1 MSVQVIARVWLGI
14 AAVGAVAGPG
24 VAQGV
29 ADIQVTPS
37 SLTLA
42 VGQRQTLFAA
52 AFDRQG
58 NLLPTATI
66 AFVSSDTAIARVG
79 SDGTVV
85 GLHAGLAKVEARAQN
100 RRAAVAIFVT
110 APGGAAAS
118 PPDPDAAPPASSAAA
133 PPAAGTGG
141 GIAALVLDPPS
152 LALLPGETAR
162 LAVRAVRSDGA
173 AAPLARNGWRSLR
186 PDIATVTSDGL
197 ITAIAA
203 GEGVIQATAPG
214 ISASAVVR
222 VGPAE
227 FVLNL
232 AMLVRPP
239 DMLDTLVATVPAQGG
254 RPVRGGLAWR
264 IADTTIARVGPTG
277 IVQTLAPGETE
288 LVASGFG
295 HERRV
300 RIVVFRRPEL
310 FVVSPR
316 PSAGPV
322 QVPLTASAEI
332 VARAEAA
339 DSTPIPDAIP
349 AWEVGDSSIASF
361 DPGSGLITAL
371 RLGTTSLTAR
381 LAGFDPVIWVITVVA
396 GEIALDR
403 SRVGLVAGGQGRL
416 LARFAEGEGTPAG
429 LRWSSEH
436 PDIATVSTDGTV
448 TGIRPGSATITA
460 TAPWGKTTTAR
471 VFVTGDLLVSS
482 SRQATGF
489 ALYQVRLAAPDS
501 FVRVLANDAANLQ
514 AVWSPDRTAIA
525 ASSNA
530 GGNFDIVVADADGG
544 NIRHIAPDPAVDGEP
559 AWTPDGT
566 RIVFSS
572 ARAALRQIYSVRADG
587 SDLKELTTSDGGNSA
602 PAVSPD
608 GQSIAFI
615 SLRDGNYELY
625 RMDAAGGNAQRL
637 TTTPVRESS
646 PHYFPNGD
654 IAWLTER
661 GEHGGSSIVRRTD
674 DGTVTTLVE
683 RPETILSFSISRDGT
698 ELAFVTG
705 RILNGGKG
713 RTEFAL
719 FRQPATPG
727 AAATPIPLTANEQ
740 IVTPAF

>member
-1 MSVQVIARVWLGI
+1 MSVQVIARVWLGLV
-14 AAVGAVAGPG
+14 AAGAFAAPAT
-24 VAQGV
+24 AQGV
-29 ADIQVTPS
+29 ADVQVTPS
-37 SLTLA
+37 SLTLG
-42 VGQRQTLFAA
+42 VGERQTLFAA

-66 AFVSSDTAIARVG
+66 AFVSSDTTVARVG

-85 GLHAGLAKVEARAQN
+85 GLHAGLARVEARAQN
-100 RRAAVAIFVT
+100 RRAEVAIFVT
-110 APGGAAAS
+110 APDGAAAS
-118 PPDPDAAPPASSAAA
+118 APDTEAAPQASSAAGS
-133 PPAAGTGG
+133 PAAGDGARV
-141 GIAALVLDPPS
+141 AALVLDPPS
-152 LALLPGETAR
+152 LALLPGEIAR
-162 LAVRAVRSDGA
+162 LTVRAVRSDGA
-173 AAPLARNGWRSLR
+173 AAAPARTNWRSLR

-197 ITAIAA
+197 VTAIAA
-203 GEGVIQATAPG
+203 GESVIQATAPG
-214 ISASAVVR
+214 SSASAAVT

-264 IADTTIARVGPTG
+264 VADTTIARVGPTG

-316 PSAGPV
+316 PTAGPV
-322 QVPLTASAEI
+322 QVPLTSSAEF
-332 VARAEAA
+332 AASAEAA
-339 DSTPIPDAIP
+339 DSTAIPDAIP
-349 AWEVGDSSIASF
+349 TWDVGDSSIAVF
-361 DPGSGLITAL
+361 DPGSGRLTAR
-371 RLGTTSLTAR
+371 RLGTTSLTVR
-381 LAGFDPVIWVITVVA
+381 LAGFDPVVWVVNVVE

-403 SRVGLVAGGQGRL
+403 ARVGLVAGGQARL

-429 LRWSSEH
+429 LRWSTEQA
-436 PDIATVSTDGTV
+436 DVVTVSADGTV

-471 VFVTGDLLVSS
+471 LFVTGDLLLSS
-482 SRQATGF
+482 NRQVTGF
-489 ALYQVRLAAPDS
+489 ALYQLRLAAPDS

-530 GGNFDIVVADADGG
+530 GGNFDIIVADADGG
-544 NIRHIAPDPAVDGEP
+544 NIRHVAPDPAVDGEP

-608 GQSIAFI
+608 GRSIAFI

-625 RMDAAGGNAQRL
+625 RMDAGGGGEQRL